1 MGKQKRLNQ
10 SGVTLVEIIIVIAII
25 GILAGGSV
33 LLLGHLHY
41 ADTEKV
47 VKTLDSS
54 FNELQVKNMSKADT
68 SYLYVYHLGNGY
80 YFKILPEDLADFDSS
95 RLDSSGT
102 RLSNNT
108 IEIYGQDSS
117 GAKIT
122 LKNTTNFLKVT
133 YTKSATFDTTAT
145 NVQQIV
151 IDGVPEHTIRLVYD
165 TGKHFVD

>member
-1 MGKQKRLNQ
+1 MERKNRLNHA
-10 SGVTLVEIIIVIAII
+10 GVTLVEIIIVIAII
-25 GILAGGSV
+25 GILASTSV

-54 FNELQVKNMSKADT
+54 LNELQVKNMSKADA

-80 YFKILPEDLADFDSS
+80 YFKILSDDLSGFDGSK
-95 RLDSSGT
+95 LDSSGT

-117 GAKIT
+117 GTRIT
-122 LKNTTNFLKVT
+122 IKNTTNIIKVS
-133 YTKSATFDTTAT
+133 YTKSATFDTAAT
-145 NVQQIV
+145 NVQKIV
-151 IDGVPEHTIRLVYD
+151 IDGTPKHSIDLVYD
-165 TGKHFVD
+165 TGKHFMD